1 MRCKKNLKIMPE
13 KTLYQARMMWQF
25 EGFQVAIHPKEYMSR
40 IDSARVV

>member
-1 MRCKKNLKIMPE
+1 MPE

-25 EGFQVAIHPKEYMSR
+25 EGFQVAIHPKEYMGR

>member
-1 MRCKKNLKIMPE
+1 MRCKKNLKIMLE

-25 EGFQVAIHPKEYMSR
+25 EGFQVAIHPKEYMGR